1 MPIDIGY
8 LFYYNSDHTILTRQR
23 CLATIT
29 VYRQFNFCRLRKELV
44 ISMKHS
50 LVQNTICILV
60 CLSVGLLMPQKLSLA
75 DHGFSDALAL
85 SYQQSTK
92 CALPAYDARYYYF
105 LGAAA
110 SNSPVS
116 MSNTVISIAPSGKYR
131 VTLYDSRGTSLP
143 LSKSDTNYTCMQ
155 SIDAGQRY
163 FLCVRNLSSK
173 NLALSIAL
181 HETTTS
187 SNKGSTQATPTPAA
201 KAKQHS
207 PKSPSRTT
215 TPKKFNKPNSSTSK
229 SKKAARSGSSSAR
242 SGKSPGSGS
251 SSAKSG
257 KSSGSGSS
265 SERSSK
271 SSRSGSS
278 STRSSKASGFDFS
291 NPSHTNQSSK
301 NSMPSK
307 SSTPQQSKSAPPPA
321 SPTIIS
327 HFVRIKKGTS
337 LAIVERIIQDP
348 QTNAYTIKAS
358 SPDVSITNGI
368 LYVPETGLYYL
379 TVQSKTITTTCTLCV
394 Y

>member
-1 MPIDIGY
+1 MSIDIGY

-60 CLSVGLLMPQKLSLA
+60 CLSVGLLIPQKLSLA

-131 VTLYDSRGTSLP
+131 VTLYDSHGTSLP
-143 LSKSDTNYTCMQ
+143 LSKFDTNYTCMQ
-155 SIDAGQRY
+155 STDAGQRY

-215 TPKKFNKPNSSTSK
+215 TPKKFNKSSSSTAK
-229 SKKAARSGSSSAR
+229 SKKAAKSGSSSTRSSKASRAGSTSAR
-242 SGKSPGSGS
+242 SGKSHGSGS

-265 SERSSK
+265 SS
-271 SSRSGSS
+271 
-278 STRSSKASGFDFS
+278 
-291 NPSHTNQSSK
+291 PSHTNQSSK

-307 SSTPQQSKSAPPPA
+307 SSTPQQSKSA

>member
-1 MPIDIGY
+1 MSIDIGY

-60 CLSVGLLMPQKLSLA
+60 CLSVGLLIPQKLSLA

-131 VTLYDSRGTSLP
+131 VTLYDSHGTSLP

-155 SIDAGQRY
+155 STDAGQRY

-229 SKKAARSGSSSAR
+229 SKKAARSGSSSAK

-265 SERSSK
+265 SS
-271 SSRSGSS
+271 
-278 STRSSKASGFDFS
+278 
-291 NPSHTNQSSK
+291 PSHTNQSSK

-379 TVQSKTITTTCTLCV
+379 TLQSKTITTTCTLCV